1 MISMMKRWISILILI
16 LVVIGGGFGFR
27 QWQMS
32 RQASRLAIYQTEI
45 VARGELI
52 ATVGGTGTVHANQT
66 AVLTW
71 QTSGTVDFVL
81 VQVGDRVSEGQEL
94 ATLKRESLPQT
105 IILAQA
111 ELTEAKKA
119 LDDLYTNADTAK
131 TNAMQAIARYAD
143 AVRDAQYRLDNFTVP
158 SNQAGMDAIEAL
170 DKMKANLDAAR
181 QAFEAVKNRP
191 LEDPLRKELKEK
203 LDIAQSDYN
212 AAVRRVELEY
222 NLQVAISNLEKA
234 RQDYEKWKDG
244 PSAEDIAAIEAR
256 IAAAQATLN
265 LAHLTAPFSGTITEV
280 KIKAGDQVSPG
291 SVAIRIDDLA
301 SLLVDVRISEVDVNR
316 IRVGQDASLV
326 FDAILNK
333 TYQGKVKEVSPVGTV
348 TQGVVDFIVTIE
360 LTNADQDVKPGM
372 TAAVNIV
379 VNQLSDVLLVP
390 NRAVRLSGGKRI
402 VYVLRDGQHVAV
414 PITLGASSETY
425 SEVIEGELRVG
436 DEVILNPPTVFE
448 QNGPPPWVNNNR

>member
-1 MISMMKRWISILILI
+1 MISMKKRWISILILI

-203 LDIAQSDYN
+203 LDTAQSDYN

-280 KIKAGDQVSPG
+280 KSKR
-291 SVAIRIDDLA
+291 AIRFPPAVLPSA
-301 SLLVDVRISEVDVNR
+301 L
-316 IRVGQDASLV
+316 
-326 FDAILNK
+326 
-333 TYQGKVKEVSPVGTV
+333 TTSPV
-348 TQGVVDFIVTIE
+348 
-360 LTNADQDVKPGM
+360 
-372 TAAVNIV
+372 
-379 VNQLSDVLLVP
+379 S
-390 NRAVRLSGGKRI
+390 
-402 VYVLRDGQHVAV
+402 
-414 PITLGASSETY
+414 
-425 SEVIEGELRVG
+425 
-436 DEVILNPPTVFE
+436 
-448 QNGPPPWVNNNR
+448 

>member
-1 MISMMKRWISILILI
+1 MSKRWITILILI
-16 LVVIGGGFGFR
+16 LLVIGGGLGFR

-32 RQASRLAIYQTEI
+32 RQASRLAVYQTEL
-45 VARGELI
+45 VSRGELI
-52 ATVGGTGTVHANQT
+52 ATVGGTGTVHANQM

-71 QTSGTVDFVL
+71 QTSGTVESVL
-81 VQVGDRVSEGQEL
+81 VQVGDAVSEGQEL

-105 IILAQA
+105 VILAQA

-119 LDDLYTNADTAK
+119 LDDLYTNAETAK
-131 TNAMQAIARYAD
+131 TNAMQAFARYAD

-191 LEDPLRKELKEK
+191 LEDSLRKDLKEK
-203 LDIAQSDYN
+203 LDTAQSDYN

-222 NLQVAISNLEKA
+222 NLQVATSNLEKA
-234 RQDYEKWKDG
+234 RQDYEKWKNG
-244 PSAEDIAAIEAR
+244 PSAEDVAAIEAR

-265 LAHLTAPFSGTITEV
+265 LAHLTAPFSGTVSEV
-280 KIKAGDQVSPG
+280 KVKAGDQVSPG
-291 SVAIRIDDLA
+291 SVAVRIDDLA

-316 IRVGQDASLV
+316 IRPGQEASLV
-326 FDAILNK
+326 FDAILNR
-333 TYQGKVKEVSPVGTV
+333 TYQGKVKEVSPVGTI

-379 VNQLSDVLLVP
+379 VNRLSDVLLVP

-402 VYVLRDGQHVAV
+402 VYLLQNGQHIAV

-425 SEVIEGELRVG
+425 SEVVEGELKVG
-436 DEVILNPPTVFE
+436 DEVILNPPTALE
-448 QNGPPPWVNNNR
+448 QNGPPPWVSSNR

>member
-1 MISMMKRWISILILI
+1 MKKRWIYILIL
-16 LVVIGGGFGFR
+16 LVVVIAGGMGFR

-32 RQASRLAIYQTEI
+32 RQATRLAVFQTEI
-45 VARGELI
+45 VTRGELI

-71 QTSGTVDFVL
+71 QTSGTVESVL
-81 VQVGDRVSEGQEL
+81 VQVGDSVREGQEL
-94 ATLKRESLPQT
+94 ATLKRESLPQAV
-105 IILAQA
+105 ILAQA
-111 ELTEAKKA
+111 ELTEARKA
-119 LDDLYTNADTAK
+119 LDELYTNAETAK
-131 TNAMQAIARYAD
+131 TNALQAIARYAD

-203 LDIAQSDYN
+203 LDTAQSDYN

-244 PSAEDIAAIEAR
+244 PSPEDIAAIEAR

-265 LAHLTAPFSGTITEV
+265 LAHLTAPFSGTVTEV
-280 KIKAGDQVSPG
+280 KIKPGDQVSPG
-291 SVAIRIDDLA
+291 SVAIRIDDLS

-316 IRVGQDASLV
+316 IQVGQDANLV

-360 LTNADQDVKPGM
+360 LTNADQEVKPGM

-379 VNQLSDVLLVP
+379 VNQLNNVLLVP
-390 NRAVRLSGGKRI
+390 NRAVRLSGGERI
-402 VYVLRDGQHVAV
+402 VYVLQRNGQYEAV
-414 PITLGASSETY
+414 PVTLGASSETY
-425 SEVIEGELRVG
+425 SEVIDGGLKEG

-448 QNGPPPWVNNNR
+448 QDGPPPWVNRNR

>member
-1 MISMMKRWISILILI
+1 MSKRWITILILI
-16 LVVIGGGFGFR
+16 LLVIGGGLGFR

-32 RQASRLAIYQTEI
+32 RQASRLDIYQTEL
-45 VARGELI
+45 VSRGELI
-52 ATVGGTGTVHANQT
+52 ATVGGTGTVRANQM
-66 AVLTW
+66 AVLAW
-71 QTSGTVDFVL
+71 QTSGTVDSVL
-81 VQVGDRVSEGQEL
+81 VQVGDAVSEGQEL

-105 IILAQA
+105 VILAQA

-119 LDDLYTNADTAK
+119 LDDLYTNAETAK
-131 TNAMQAIARYAD
+131 TNAMQAFARYAD

-191 LEDPLRKELKEK
+191 LEDSLRKELKEK
-203 LDIAQSDYN
+203 LDTAQSDYN

-222 NLQVAISNLEKA
+222 NLQVATSNLEKA
-234 RQDYEKWKDG
+234 RQDYEKWKNG

-265 LAHLTAPFSGTITEV
+265 LARLTAPFSGTVSEV
-280 KIKAGDQVSPG
+280 KIKVGDQVSPG
-291 SVAIRIDDLA
+291 SVAIRIDDFS

-316 IRVGQDASLV
+316 IRVGQDSSLV

-333 TYQGKVKEVSPVGTV
+333 TYQGKVKEVSPVGTI

-360 LTNADQDVKPGM
+360 LTDADQDVKPGM

-379 VNQLSDVLLVP
+379 VNRLSDVLLVP

-402 VYVLRDGQHVAV
+402 VYVLRNGQNVAV
-414 PITLGASSETY
+414 PITLGASSEIY
-425 SEVIEGELRVG
+425 SEVVEGELKVG
-436 DEVILNPPTVFE
+436 DEVILNPPAVFE
-448 QNGPPPWVNNNR
+448 QNGPPPWVNTNR

>member
-1 MISMMKRWISILILI
+1 MKKRWVYVLLLLVI
-16 LVVIGGGFGFR
+16 LVGGGLGFR
-27 QWQMS
+27 QWQMN
-32 RQASRLAIYQTEI
+32 RQAAQNSAFQTEP

-52 ATVGGTGTVHANQT
+52 ATVGGTGTVRANQT
-66 AVLTW
+66 AILAW
-71 QTSGTVDFVL
+71 QTSGTVEAVM
-81 VQVGDRVSEGQEL
+81 VQVGDPVSEGQEL
-94 ATLKRESLPQT
+94 ATLRRDSLPQT
-105 IILAQA
+105 VILAQA

-119 LDDLYTNADTAK
+119 LDDLYTNAETAK

-191 LEDPLRKELKEK
+191 LEDALRKELKEK
-203 LDIAQSDYN
+203 LDTAQSDYN

-244 PSAEDIAAIEAR
+244 PSQEDIAAIEAR

-280 KIKAGDQVSPG
+280 KVKPGDQVAPG
-291 SVAIRIDDLA
+291 TVAIRIDDL
-301 SLLVDVRISEVDVNR
+301 SRLLVDVRISEVDVNR
-316 IRVGQDASLV
+316 IQVGQDANLL

-333 TYQGKVKEVSPVGTV
+333 TYRGKVIEVSPVGTV

-360 LTNADQDVKPGM
+360 LTDADQDVKPAM

-402 VYVLRDGQHVAV
+402 VYVLRNGQPETV
-414 PITLGASSETY
+414 PITLGASSETH
-425 SEVIEGELRVG
+425 SEVLEGDLQVG
-436 DEVILNPPTVFE
+436 DLVILNPPTVFE
-448 QNGPPPWVNNNR
+448 QNGPPPWVNRNR

>member
-1 MISMMKRWISILILI
+1 MSKRWITILILI
-16 LVVIGGGFGFR
+16 LLVIGGGLGFR

-32 RQASRLAIYQTEI
+32 RQASRLAIYQTEL
-45 VARGELI
+45 VSRGELI
-52 ATVGGTGTVHANQT
+52 ATVGGTGTVRANQM
-66 AVLTW
+66 AVLAW
-71 QTSGTVDFVL
+71 QTSGTVDSVL
-81 VQVGDRVSEGQEL
+81 VQVGDAVSEGQEL

-105 IILAQA
+105 VILAQA

-119 LDDLYTNADTAK
+119 LDDLYTNAETAK
-131 TNAMQAIARYAD
+131 INAMQAFARYAD

-191 LEDPLRKELKEK
+191 LEDSLRKELKEK
-203 LDIAQSDYN
+203 LDTAQSDYN

-222 NLQVAISNLEKA
+222 NLQVATSNLEKA
-234 RQDYEKWKDG
+234 RQDYEKWKNG

-265 LAHLTAPFSGTITEV
+265 LARLTAPFSGTVSEV
-280 KIKAGDQVSPG
+280 KIKVGDQVSPG
-291 SVAIRIDDLA
+291 SVAIRIDDFS

-316 IRVGQDASLV
+316 IRVGQDSSLV

-333 TYQGKVKEVSPVGTV
+333 TYQGKVKEVSPVGTI

-360 LTNADQDVKPGM
+360 LTDVDQDVKPGM

-379 VNQLSDVLLVP
+379 VNRLSDVLLVP

-402 VYVLRDGQHVAV
+402 VYVLRNGQNVAV
-414 PITLGASSETY
+414 PITLGASSEIY
-425 SEVIEGELRVG
+425 SEVVEGELKVG
-436 DEVILNPPTVFE
+436 DEVILNPPAVFE
-448 QNGPPPWVNNNR
+448 QNGPPPWVNTNR

>member
-1 MISMMKRWISILILI
+1 MRKRWITILILI
-16 LVVIGGGFGFR
+16 LLVIGGGLGFR

-32 RQASRLAIYQTEI
+32 RQASRLAVYQTEL
-45 VARGELI
+45 VSRGELI
-52 ATVGGTGTVHANQT
+52 ATVGGTGTVHANQM

-71 QTSGTVDFVL
+71 QTSGTVEAVL
-81 VQVGDRVSEGQEL
+81 VQVGDAVSEGQEL

-105 IILAQA
+105 VILAQA

-119 LDDLYTNADTAK
+119 LDDLYTNAETAK
-131 TNAMQAIARYAD
+131 TNAMQAFARYAD

-191 LEDPLRKELKEK
+191 LEDSLRKDLKEK
-203 LDIAQSDYN
+203 LDTAQSDYN

-222 NLQVAISNLEKA
+222 NLQVATSNLEKA
-234 RQDYEKWKDG
+234 RQDYEKWKNG

-265 LAHLTAPFSGTITEV
+265 LARLTAPFSGTVSEV
-280 KIKAGDQVSPG
+280 KIKVGDQVSPG
-291 SVAIRIDDLA
+291 SVAIRIDDFS

-316 IRVGQDASLV
+316 IQPGQEASLV
-326 FDAILNK
+326 FDAILNR
-333 TYQGKVKEVSPVGTV
+333 TYQGKVKEVSPVGTI

-360 LTNADQDVKPGM
+360 LTDADQDVKPGM

-379 VNQLSDVLLVP
+379 VNRLSDVLLVP

-402 VYVLRDGQHVAV
+402 VYLLQNGQHVAV

-425 SEVIEGELRVG
+425 SEVVEGELKVG
-436 DEVILNPPTVFE
+436 DEVILNPPTALE
-448 QNGPPPWVNNNR
+448 QNGPPPWVSSNR

>member
-1 MISMMKRWISILILI
+1 MKKRWVYVLLLLVI
-16 LVVIGGGFGFR
+16 LVGGGLGFR
-27 QWQMS
+27 QWQMN
-32 RQASRLAIYQTEI
+32 RQAAQNSAFQTEP

-52 ATVGGTGTVHANQT
+52 ATVGGTGTVRANQT
-66 AVLTW
+66 AILAW
-71 QTSGTVDFVL
+71 QTSGTVEAVM
-81 VQVGDRVSEGQEL
+81 VQVGDPVSEGQEL
-94 ATLKRESLPQT
+94 ATLRRDSLPQT
-105 IILAQA
+105 VILAQA

-119 LDDLYTNADTAK
+119 LDDLYTNAETAK

-191 LEDPLRKELKEK
+191 LEDALRKELKEK
-203 LDIAQSDYN
+203 LDTAQSDYN

-244 PSAEDIAAIEAR
+244 PSQEDIAAIEAR

-280 KIKAGDQVSPG
+280 KVKPGDQVSPG
-291 SVAIRIDDLA
+291 TVAIRIDDL
-301 SLLVDVRISEVDVNR
+301 SRLLVDVRISEVDVNR
-316 IRVGQDASLV
+316 IQVGQDANLL

-333 TYQGKVKEVSPVGTV
+333 TYRGKVIEVSPVGTV

-360 LTNADQDVKPGM
+360 LTDADQDVKPAM

-402 VYVLRDGQHVAV
+402 VYVLRNGQPETV
-414 PITLGASSETY
+414 PITLGASSETH
-425 SEVIEGELRVG
+425 SEVLEGDLQVG
-436 DEVILNPPTVFE
+436 DLVILNPPTVFE
-448 QNGPPPWVNNNR
+448 QNGPPPWVNRNR

>member
-1 MISMMKRWISILILI
+1 MKKRWISILILI

-45 VARGELI
+45 IARGELI

-71 QTSGTVDFVL
+71 QTSGTVESVL
-81 VQVGDRVSEGQEL
+81 VQVGDTVSEGQEL

-105 IILAQA
+105 VILAQA

-119 LDDLYTNADTAK
+119 LDDLNTNAETAK

-158 SNQAGMDAIEAL
+158 SNQAGLDAIEAL

-181 QAFEAVKNRP
+181 LAFEAVKNRP
-191 LEDPLRKELKEK
+191 LEDPVRKELKEK
-203 LDIAQSDYN
+203 LDTAQSDYN

-265 LAHLTAPFSGTITEV
+265 LAHLTAPFSGTVTEV
-280 KIKAGDQVSPG
+280 KIKPGDQVSPG
-291 SVAIRIDDLA
+291 SVAIRIDDLS

-333 TYQGKVKEVSPVGTV
+333 TYQGKVKEVSPVGTI

-360 LTNADQDVKPGM
+360 LTDADQDVKPGM

-379 VNQLSDVLLVP
+379 VNMLSDVLLVP

-402 VYVLRDGQHVAV
+402 VYVLRDGQNVTV
-414 PITLGASSETY
+414 PVTLGASSETY
-425 SEVIEGELRVG
+425 SEVIEGELKVG

-448 QNGPPPWVNNNR
+448 QNGPPPWVNSNR

>member
-1 MISMMKRWISILILI
+1 MKKRWISILILI

-45 VARGELI
+45 ITRGELI

-71 QTSGTVDFVL
+71 QTSGTVESVL
-81 VQVGDRVSEGQEL
+81 VQVGDTVSEGQEL
-94 ATLKRESLPQT
+94 ATLKRESLPQAV
-105 IILAQA
+105 ILAQA

-119 LDDLYTNADTAK
+119 LEDLYTNAETAK
-131 TNAMQAIARYAD
+131 NNALQAFARYAD
-143 AVRDAQYRLDNFTVP
+143 AVRDAQYQLDNFTVP
-158 SNQAGMDAIEAL
+158 SNQVGLDAIEAL
-170 DKMKANLDAAR
+170 DKMQANLDAAR
-181 QAFEAVKNRP
+181 QAFEAVKNRS
-191 LEDPLRKELKEK
+191 LEDPLRKELKER
-203 LDIAQSDYN
+203 LDNAQSDYN

-222 NLQVAISNLEKA
+222 SLQVAMSNLEKA
-234 RQDYEKWKDG
+234 RRDYEKWKDG

-265 LAHLTAPFSGTITEV
+265 LAHLTAPFSGTVTEV
-280 KIKAGDQVSPG
+280 KIKPGDQVSPG
-291 SVAIRIDDLA
+291 SIAIRIDDLS

-360 LTNADQDVKPGM
+360 LTDADQDVKPGM

-379 VNQLSDVLLVP
+379 VNKLSDVLLVP

-402 VYVLRDGQHVAV
+402 VYVLRDGQNVTV
-414 PITLGASSETY
+414 PVTLGASSETY
-425 SEVIEGELRVG
+425 SEVIEGELKVG
-436 DEVILNPPTVFE
+436 DKVILNPPTVFE

>member
-1 MISMMKRWISILILI
+1 MKKRWITILILI

-45 VARGELI
+45 ITRGELI

-71 QTSGTVDFVL
+71 QTSGTVESVL
-81 VQVGDRVSEGQEL
+81 VQVGDTVSEGQEL
-94 ATLKRESLPQT
+94 ATLKRESLPQAV
-105 IILAQA
+105 ILAQA

-119 LDDLYTNADTAK
+119 LDDLYTNAETAK
-131 TNAMQAIARYAD
+131 NNALQAFARYAD
-143 AVRDAQYRLDNFTVP
+143 AVRDAQYQLDNFTVP
-158 SNQAGMDAIEAL
+158 SNQAGLDAIEAL
-170 DKMKANLDAAR
+170 DKMQANLDAAR
-181 QAFEAVKNRP
+181 QAFEAVKNRS

-203 LDIAQSDYN
+203 LDNAQSDYN

-222 NLQVAISNLEKA
+222 SLQVAMSNLEKA
-234 RQDYEKWKDG
+234 RRDYEKWKDG

-265 LAHLTAPFSGTITEV
+265 LAHLTAPFSGTVTEV
-280 KIKAGDQVSPG
+280 KIKPGDQVSPG
-291 SVAIRIDDLA
+291 SIAIRIDDLS

-360 LTNADQDVKPGM
+360 LTDADQDVKPGM

-379 VNQLSDVLLVP
+379 VNKLSDVLLVP

-402 VYVLRDGQHVAV
+402 VYVLRDGQNVTV
-414 PITLGASSETY
+414 PVTLGASSETY
-425 SEVIEGELRVG
+425 SEVIEGELKVG
-436 DEVILNPPTVFE
+436 DKVILNPPTVFE

>member
-1 MISMMKRWISILILI
+1 MKKRWISILILI

-45 VARGELI
+45 IARGELI

-71 QTSGTVDFVL
+71 QTSGTVESVL
-81 VQVGDRVSEGQEL
+81 VQVGDTVSEGQEL

-105 IILAQA
+105 VILAQA

-119 LDDLYTNADTAK
+119 LDDLNTNAETAK

-158 SNQAGMDAIEAL
+158 SNQAGLDAIEAL

-181 QAFEAVKNRP
+181 LAFEAVKNRP
-191 LEDPLRKELKEK
+191 LEDPVRKELKEK
-203 LDIAQSDYN
+203 LDTAQSDYN

-265 LAHLTAPFSGTITEV
+265 LAHLTAPFSGTVTEV
-280 KIKAGDQVSPG
+280 KIKPGDQVSPG
-291 SVAIRIDDLA
+291 SVAIRIDDLS

-333 TYQGKVKEVSPVGTV
+333 TYQGKVKEVSPVGTI

-360 LTNADQDVKPGM
+360 LTDADQDVKPGM

-379 VNQLSDVLLVP
+379 VNMLSDVLLVP

-402 VYVLRDGQHVAV
+402 VYVLRNGQNVTV
-414 PITLGASSETY
+414 PVTLGASSETY
-425 SEVIEGELRVG
+425 SEVIEGELKVG

-448 QNGPPPWVNNNR
+448 QNGPPPWVNSNR

>member
-1 MISMMKRWISILILI
+1 MRKRWITILILI
-16 LVVIGGGFGFR
+16 LLVIGGGLGFL

-32 RQASRLAIYQTEI
+32 RQASRLAVYQTEL
-45 VARGELI
+45 VSRGELI
-52 ATVGGTGTVHANQT
+52 ATVGGTGTVHANQM

-71 QTSGTVDFVL
+71 QTSGTVEAVL
-81 VQVGDRVSEGQEL
+81 VQVGDAVSEGQEL

-105 IILAQA
+105 VILAQA

-119 LDDLYTNADTAK
+119 LDDLYTNAETAK
-131 TNAMQAIARYAD
+131 TNAMQAFARYAD

-191 LEDPLRKELKEK
+191 LEDSLRKDLKEK
-203 LDIAQSDYN
+203 LDTAQSDYN

-222 NLQVAISNLEKA
+222 NLQVATSNLEKA
-234 RQDYEKWKDG
+234 RQDYEKWKNG

-265 LAHLTAPFSGTITEV
+265 LARLTAPFSGTVSEV
-280 KIKAGDQVSPG
+280 KIKVGDQVSPG
-291 SVAIRIDDLA
+291 SVAIRIDDFS

-316 IRVGQDASLV
+316 IQPGQEASLV
-326 FDAILNK
+326 FDAILNR
-333 TYQGKVKEVSPVGTV
+333 TYQGKVKEVSPVGTI

-360 LTNADQDVKPGM
+360 LTDADQDVKPGM

-379 VNQLSDVLLVP
+379 VNRLSDVLLVP

-402 VYVLRDGQHVAV
+402 VYLLQNGQHVAV

-425 SEVIEGELRVG
+425 SEVVEGELKVG
-436 DEVILNPPTVFE
+436 DEVILNPPTALE
-448 QNGPPPWVNNNR
+448 QNGPPPWVSSNR

>member
-1 MISMMKRWISILILI
+1 
-16 LVVIGGGFGFR
+16 
-27 QWQMS
+27 
-32 RQASRLAIYQTEI
+32 
-45 VARGELI
+45 
-52 ATVGGTGTVHANQT
+52 
-66 AVLTW
+66 
-71 QTSGTVDFVL
+71 
-81 VQVGDRVSEGQEL
+81 
-94 ATLKRESLPQT
+94 
-105 IILAQA
+105 
-111 ELTEAKKA
+111 
-119 LDDLYTNADTAK
+119 
-131 TNAMQAIARYAD
+131 
-143 AVRDAQYRLDNFTVP
+143 
-158 SNQAGMDAIEAL
+158 MDAIEAL

-203 LDIAQSDYN
+203 LDTAQSDYN

>member
-1 MISMMKRWISILILI
+1 MKKRWVYVLLLLVI
-16 LVVIGGGFGFR
+16 LVGGGLGFR
-27 QWQMS
+27 QWQMN
-32 RQASRLAIYQTEI
+32 RQAAQNSAFQTEP

-52 ATVGGTGTVHANQT
+52 ATVGGTGTVRANQT
-66 AVLTW
+66 AILAW
-71 QTSGTVDFVL
+71 QTSGTVEAVM
-81 VQVGDRVSEGQEL
+81 VQVGDPVSEGQEL
-94 ATLKRESLPQT
+94 ATLRRDSLPQT
-105 IILAQA
+105 VILAQA

-119 LDDLYTNADTAK
+119 LDDLYTNAETAK

-191 LEDPLRKELKEK
+191 LEDTLRKELKEK
-203 LDIAQSDYN
+203 LDTAQSDYN

-244 PSAEDIAAIEAR
+244 PSQEDIAAIEAR

-280 KIKAGDQVSPG
+280 KVKPGDQVAPG
-291 SVAIRIDDLA
+291 TVAIRIDDL
-301 SLLVDVRISEVDVNR
+301 SRLLVDVRISEVDVNR
-316 IRVGQDASLV
+316 IQVGQDANLL

-333 TYQGKVKEVSPVGTV
+333 TYRGKVIEVSPVGTV

-360 LTNADQDVKPGM
+360 LTDADQDVKPAM

-402 VYVLRDGQHVAV
+402 VYVLRNGQPETV
-414 PITLGASSETY
+414 PITLGASSETH
-425 SEVIEGELRVG
+425 SEVLEGDLQVG
-436 DEVILNPPTVFE
+436 DLVILNPPTVFE
-448 QNGPPPWVNNNR
+448 QNGPPPWVNRNR